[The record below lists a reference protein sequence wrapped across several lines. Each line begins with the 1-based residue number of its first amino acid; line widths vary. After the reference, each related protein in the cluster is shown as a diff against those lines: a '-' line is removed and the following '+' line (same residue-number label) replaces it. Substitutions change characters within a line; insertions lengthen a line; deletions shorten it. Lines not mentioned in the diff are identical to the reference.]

1 MDSRTQDAGRRMQD
15 TGCKTQDARRRTQ
28 DATVGGDM
36 LHANRATLW
45 RTQPLTTTKSTPRRA
60 WAPRSSY
67 AVDFAA
73 ANSAL

>member
-15 TGCKTQDARRRTQ
+15 AGCRAQDAGRRMQDAGCKTQ

-45 RTQPLTTTKSTPRRA
+45 RTQPLTTS
-60 WAPRSSY
+60 APSKGY
-67 AVDFAA
+67 DI
-73 ANSAL
+73 